1 MKNNILYYEDTQ
13 KSLTVFSH
21 LSVTKHS
28 RSMWSN
34 SLQVDLHFVIFH
46 IEEDY
51 RTILV
56 DNHVT
61 VTTHALFRCTSLTS
75 NFAMRHFLI
84 KNTDSN
90 MNFQDYINSNIM
102 FQYFIKLVAGTQVMQ
117 LLDTESLDD
126 DQLSIT
132 NTHR

>member
-1 MKNNILYYEDTQ
+1 
-13 KSLTVFSH
+13 
-21 LSVTKHS
+21 
-28 RSMWSN
+28 
-34 SLQVDLHFVIFH
+34 
-46 IEEDY
+46 
-51 RTILV
+51 
-56 DNHVT
+56 
-61 VTTHALFRCTSLTS
+61 
-75 NFAMRHFLI
+75 
-84 KNTDSN
+84 